1 MNKKVLI
8 FGATGGLGTELSYL
22 LEKRKYRVIKVPKN
36 KINFL
41 AKKINIKIN
50 KLLLR
55 IKPDVIVNC
64 SGYFKGNN
72 SDFEKIFKINT
83 YSNWLIIKFYIYKKV
98 KKKVKIILIGSSAYK
113 GPRKNYIL
121 YSASKAALHNVYLGA
136 KELLEKKLV
145 SLKIVHPEAMKT
157 KMINNIINKNK
168 IKNPSYYAKKILKL
182 I

>member
-1 MNKKVLI
+1 LNKKVLI

-50 KLLLR
+50 KLLLK

-83 YSNWLIIKFYIYKKV
+83 YSNWLIIKFYI
-98 KKKVKIILIGSSAYK
+98 
-113 GPRKNYIL
+113 
-121 YSASKAALHNVYLGA
+121 
-136 KELLEKKLV
+136 
-145 SLKIVHPEAMKT
+145 
-157 KMINNIINKNK
+157 
-168 IKNPSYYAKKILKL
+168 
-182 I
+182 